1 MIHLPESSRPVVTG
15 IGMVCSLGRDRHQ
28 IWTNML
34 AGKARMERISLFDP
48 GPFGLE
54 SCIVAEVAD
63 PDLEAAMS
71 RFVRRPDLNSI
82 GRFRQFALA
91 AAAEAIEDA
100 ALVVEAD
107 GRRIDGGC
115 ILGTMC
121 GGAVEAERITLATHA
136 GKKPRPS
143 DYLEKRPGVALQE
156 IARTFHLGGP
166 MFALDAACASG
177 SYAITQACH
186 LIAGGR
192 VSWCLAGGVEASL
205 VASNLKAVN
214 GLGAICKSDSLNPSS
229 ASRPFDVKRSGYIP
243 AEGACFLVVEDERHA
258 CNRGVRCYAR
268 IAGFAE
274 DTLSNHATR
283 ISHDLAESVMRR
295 AIDDAGLD
303 IGELG
308 WIKAH
313 ATSTRQGDKAEALA
327 IDRLTRPHKTLCS
340 APKSVTGHLLGA
352 SGAFEAAFSA
362 LSLHEQVITPTI
374 NLDALDSSC
383 PVNCVR
389 DATSSTFDFVLANSW
404 GFGGSASSTVFG
416 RI

>member
-48 GPFGLE
+48 ALFGLE
-54 SCIVAEVAD
+54 NCIVAEVAD

-71 RFVRRPDLNSI
+71 RFGRHPDLNRS
-82 GRFRQFALA
+82 GRFRQFALT

-100 ALVVEAD
+100 GLIVEAD
-107 GRRIDGGC
+107 ERRIEGGC

-156 IARTFHLGGP
+156 IARTFNLGGP

-229 ASRPFDVKRSGYIP
+229 ASRPFDVARSGYIP

-274 DTLSNHATR
+274 DTLSDHATR

-295 AIDDAGLD
+295 AIDDAGLE

-404 GFGGSASSTVFG
+404 GFGGSASATVFG